1 MRLTPLLLALLLAAP
16 LAVMAQTE
24 SPSSLRERMGNT
36 EFQAAG
42 LGKLSPTE
50 LARLEAWLAAHPRT
64 ETKLVSAS
72 GKPVFY
78 AASNKRAAFEAH
90 IAGHFAGWTGR
101 NLITLDN
108 GQQWRQIGSDQPACG
123 GSDNAVV
130 KVKPSLFGSW
140 LMYVKGCNG
149 SVHVE
154 RVK

>member
-1 MRLTPLLLALLLAAP
+1 MRLAPLLVTLLLASP
-16 LAVMAQTE
+16 LAVVAQTGP
-24 SPSSLRERMGNT
+24 SSSLRERMGDT

-42 LGKLSPTE
+42 LGKLSPPE

-64 ETKLVSAS
+64 ETKRVSAS

-78 AASNKRAAFEAH
+78 ATSNKRAAFEAH

-123 GSDNAVV
+123 SSDNAVV
-130 KVKPSLFGSW
+130 KVKPSLFDSW
-140 LMYVKGCNG
+140 MMYVKGCNG
-149 SVHVE
+149 NVHVE

>member
-1 MRLTPLLLALLLAAP
+1 MRLASLLVALLLVMPVAAS
-16 LAVMAQTE
+16 AQTE
-24 SPSSLRERMGNT
+24 PPSSLRERMGET
-36 EFQAAG
+36 EFRAAG
-42 LGKLSPTE
+42 LGKLSPEE
-50 LARLEAWLAAHPRT
+50 LKQLEAWLAAHPHT

-123 GSDNAVV
+123 SSDNTVV
-130 KVKPSLFGSW
+130 KVKPSLFDSW

>member
-1 MRLTPLLLALLLAAP
+1 MRLATLLLTLLFAAP
-16 LAVMAQTE
+16 LAVLAQTE
-24 SPSSLRERMGNT
+24 SPASLRERMGDT

-42 LGKLSPTE
+42 LGKLSPAE
-50 LARLEAWLAAHPRT
+50 LARLEAWLTAHPRT

-78 AASNKRAAFEAH
+78 VASSKRAAFEAH
-90 IAGHFAGWTGR
+90 VAGHFAGWTGR

-108 GQQWRQIGSDQPACG
+108 GQQWRQVGSDQPACNS
-123 GSDNAVV
+123 SDNAVA

>member
-1 MRLTPLLLALLLAAP
+1 MRLATLLLTLLFAAP
-16 LAVMAQTE
+16 PAVLAQTE
-24 SPSSLRERMGNT
+24 SPASLRERMGDT

-42 LGKLSPTE
+42 LGKLSPAE
-50 LARLEAWLAAHPRT
+50 LARLEAWLTAHPRT

-78 AASNKRAAFEAH
+78 VASSKRAAFEAH
-90 IAGHFAGWTGR
+90 VAGHFAGWTGR

-108 GQQWRQIGSDQPACG
+108 GQQWRQVGSDQPACNS
-123 GSDNAVV
+123 SDNAVA
-130 KVKPSLFGSW
+130 KVKPSLFDSW

>member
-1 MRLTPLLLALLLAAP
+1 MRLATLLLTLLFAAP
-16 LAVMAQTE
+16 PAVLAQTE
-24 SPSSLRERMGNT
+24 SPASLRERMGDT

-42 LGKLSPTE
+42 LGKLSPAE
-50 LARLEAWLAAHPRT
+50 LARLEAWLTAHPRT
-64 ETKLVSAS
+64 QTRLVSAS

-78 AASNKRAAFEAH
+78 VASSKRAAFEAH
-90 IAGHFAGWTGR
+90 VAGHFAGWTGR

-108 GQQWRQIGSDQPACG
+108 GQQWRQVGSDQPACNS
-123 GSDNAVV
+123 SDNAVA
-130 KVKPSLFGSW
+130 KVKPSLFDSW